1 MKKST
6 FILLLIAIFGI
17 SLSSCNKDDD
27 TDQNDNNN
35 ELPDAVFNMNVS
47 GAEDYTF
54 SFTLPANVATTD
66 AVNGSYQSSQ
76 ELLSLAASPLP
87 ITWMYGLF
95 ADVSSLATG
104 TYDIKVGMSAFTPPS
119 QTTAY
124 IAVSGST
131 TISKATLY
139 QSVSSIEDW
148 FIDGTFTGTYVD
160 NNTPPNQVT
169 ITGSFSGINI
179 KAQ

>member
-17 SLSSCNKDDD
+17 GLSSCKKDDD

-35 ELPDAVFNMNVS
+35 KIPDAVFSMNVS
-47 GAEDYTF
+47 GAESHTI
-54 SFTLPANVATTD
+54 SFTLPGNVASD
-66 AVNGSYQSSQ
+66 YAVNGSLISSQ
-76 ELLSLAASPLP
+76 EMLSMLAVDMPT
-87 ITWMYGLF
+87 TWQYSII
-95 ADVSSLATG
+95 ADVNSMATG
-104 TYDIKVGMSAFTPPS
+104 TYDLKAGMSAFSNIS
-119 QTTAY
+119 QNTGY
-124 IAVSGST
+124 LAVSGSV

-148 FIDGTFTGTYVD
+148 FIDGTYSGTYVD

-169 ITGSFSGINI
+169 ISGSFSGINI

>member
-17 SLSSCNKDDD
+17 SLTSCNKDDD
-27 TDQNDNNN
+27 TDPNDNNN

-47 GAEDYTF
+47 GAESYTF
-54 SFTLPANVATTD
+54 SFTLPKNVAD
-66 AVNGSYQSSQ
+66 SNAVNGSFQSSQ
-76 ELLSLAASPLP
+76 NLLSLAASSLP

-95 ADVSSLATG
+95 ADVSSMSTG
-104 TYDIKVGMSAFTPPS
+104 TYDIKAGMSAFTPPS
-119 QTTAY
+119 QTNGY
-124 IAVSGST
+124 IAVSGSV

-139 QSVSSIEDW
+139 QGVSSIEDW
-148 FIDGTFTGTYVD
+148 FIDGTFSGTYVD

-169 ITGSFSGINI
+169 ITGSFSGVNI
-179 KAQ
+179 KAN